1 MDLLC
6 PECRSRLVWIAEDKL
21 RCPAHAQVLDV
32 LFAGSSVRR
41 RSAGPVTG
49 STGQMCVAHPGVAAV
64 EHCSRCDAAI
74 CATCDFLFPGGLHL
88 CPTCATTPPAGVA
101 GKRTKL
107 AIGSLLLAIWGMLGT
122 IAMIVLTSA
131 EGNDPREAEGIGMIF
146 GMVVLLPTVIGLA
159 LGISSF
165 ERNTRNSP
173 LSWIGTI
180 ANGLLVILWIMMILL
195 GSLVELAG

>member
-1 MDLLC
+1 
-6 PECRSRLVWIAEDKL
+6 
-21 RCPAHAQVLDV
+21 
-32 LFAGSSVRR
+32 
-41 RSAGPVTG
+41 
-49 STGQMCVAHPGVAAV
+49 
-64 EHCSRCDAAI
+64 
-74 CATCDFLFPGGLHL
+74 
-88 CPTCATTPPAGVA
+88 
-101 GKRTKL
+101 
-107 AIGSLLLAIWGMLGT
+107 MLGT

-131 EGNDPREAEGIGMIF
+131 EGNDPREAEAIGMIF